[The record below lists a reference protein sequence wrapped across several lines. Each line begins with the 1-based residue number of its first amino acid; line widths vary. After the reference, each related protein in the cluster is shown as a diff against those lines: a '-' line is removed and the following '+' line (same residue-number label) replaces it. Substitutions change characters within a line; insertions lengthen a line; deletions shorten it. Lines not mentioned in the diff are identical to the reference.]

1 MAPVMGV
8 EEPVPT
14 PLSDVAL
21 PPAGI
26 RFIWL
31 GTADVA
37 GGAGVFA
44 LGGAVEEAGCARTGV
59 RIARAATAATPIKT
73 CFISSLPMGLTLNTR
88 AAY

>member
-1 MAPVMGV
+1 M
-8 EEPVPT
+8 
-14 PLSDVAL
+14 PLSDVAP

-31 GTADVA
+31 GTAEVA

-44 LGGAVEEAGCARTGV
+44 LGDAVEDAGCARTGA
-59 RIARAATAATPIKT
+59 RIAKAATAATPIKT
-73 CFISSLPMGLTLNTR
+73 CFMSNLPIGLTLNIR

>member
-1 MAPVMGV
+1 M
-8 EEPVPT
+8 

-31 GTADVA
+31 GASDV
-37 GGAGVFA
+37 AGVFA
-44 LGGAVEEAGCARTGV
+44 PGDAVEEAGCARTGA

-73 CFISSLPMGLTLNTR
+73 CFMSNLSIGVTLKTR

>member
-1 MAPVMGV
+1 MAPVMGTCQ
-8 EEPVPT
+8 EPVPM

-31 GTADVA
+31 ETSDV
-37 GGAGVFA
+37 AGVFA
-44 LGGAVEEAGCARTGV
+44 LGDGVEETGCARTGA

-73 CFISSLPMGLTLNTR
+73 CFISNLPIGLTLNIR